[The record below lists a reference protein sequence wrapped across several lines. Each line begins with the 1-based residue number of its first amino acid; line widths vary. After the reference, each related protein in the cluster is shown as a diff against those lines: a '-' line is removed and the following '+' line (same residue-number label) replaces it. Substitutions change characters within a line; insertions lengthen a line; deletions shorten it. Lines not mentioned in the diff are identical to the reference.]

1 VVDRDRLWAC
11 AGISSED
18 NNSATDSLENFTCL
32 RAARQ
37 SPRLARPAGCV
48 TSLLQ
53 LATVTL
59 VAVAYIA
66 VQFMDRQINFR
77 LIIDSHS
84 SVNAEDLARI
94 GLVDFEITGLKGIV
108 KNK

>member
-1 VVDRDRLWAC
+1 
-11 AGISSED
+11 
-18 NNSATDSLENFTCL
+18 
-32 RAARQ
+32 
-37 SPRLARPAGCV
+37 
-48 TSLLQ
+48 
-53 LATVTL
+53 
-59 VAVAYIA
+59 
-66 VQFMDRQINFR
+66 MDRQTNFR